1 MYIGI
6 QKNQIKVQNVI
17 RIIFIT
23 VIITEKWSKSFE
35 IFKTWKYYNIVMQY
49 SRLIIKLLT
58 KNHQNQNSA

>member
-35 IFKTWKYYNIVMQY
+35 IFKT
-49 SRLIIKLLT
+49 
-58 KNHQNQNSA
+58 